1 MGLAAERRNNSICAT
16 PRAKCILI
24 RPQDQPTLD
33 RQNSQFLGITT
44 CALHNAMVLQENLRF
59 LKIGLQS
66 LLSQC
71 LLVLRS
77 SVPPVPRS
85 LWSFAFVLC
94 VSFGQMLQSR
104 GQNGTKHSYSFS
116 VPSCSHFEGDQF
128 FYEGDF
134 LLRGLAFCSEME
146 AVLCTVVVS
155 GC

>member
-1 MGLAAERRNNSICAT
+1 MGLAAKRRNNSSCAT
-16 PRAKCILI
+16 PRDKCILI

-44 CALHNAMVLQENLRF
+44 WALHNAMVLQNLRF

-94 VSFGQMLQSR
+94 VSFGQMLQ
-104 GQNGTKHSYSFS
+104 HSYSFS
-116 VPSCSHFEGDQF
+116 VPSSSHFEGDQF
-128 FYEGDF
+128 FHEGDF
-134 LLRGLAFCSEME
+134 LLRGL
-146 AVLCTVVVS
+146 CTVVVS